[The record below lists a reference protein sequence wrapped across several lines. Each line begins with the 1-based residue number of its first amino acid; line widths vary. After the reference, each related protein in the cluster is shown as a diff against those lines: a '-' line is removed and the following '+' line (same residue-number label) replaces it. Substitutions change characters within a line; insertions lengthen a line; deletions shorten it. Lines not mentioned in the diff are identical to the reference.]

1 MLPRSSDLAAKKV
14 NLPVVF
20 ETVLFFF
27 RRNLC
32 DFQKSEPD
40 FREKPVEVSAV
51 RMALGH
57 WEIGVRGVWECF
69 GKGWVRHSSVQGENI
84 LEIKG

>member
-1 MLPRSSDLAAKKV
+1 MLPRSSDLAPKKV

-20 ETVLFFF
+20 ETVLLVFF
-27 RRNLC
+27 RRNLS

-40 FREKPVEVSAV
+40 FRGKPVKVCAV

-57 WEIGVRGVWECF
+57 WEIGVCGVWEL
-69 GKGWVRHSSVQGENI
+69 GSVGVLWEGMGER
-84 LEIKG
+84 L